1 MKLYY
6 RGASYEYEPTK
17 SASNSEFKPASD
29 MVYRGIAYS
38 VNSHPKP
45 IDILATRVTQKLM
58 YRGVSYLVNKAV
70 QREVSVITPPAITSQ
85 ITTPSLSE
93 T

>member
-6 RGASYEYEPTK
+6 RGASYEYDPTK

-29 MVYRGIAYS
+29 MIYRGIVYS
-38 VNSHPKP
+38 VNPNPKP
-45 IDILATRVTQKLM
+45 MDILATRVTQKLM
-58 YRGVSYLVNKAV
+58 YRGVTYFVNKAV
-70 QREVSVITPPAITSQ
+70 HREVTVVTPPVSTPQ
-85 ITTPSLSE
+85 FTTPSLFE